1 MSVNMDAADA
11 GTRTL
16 ASGPG
21 AGRWAEPGFQLDS
34 VSYITHDTSLSSAGD
49 TQVSRGPQFGHL
61 VYMMYLYIFANQTKP
76 A

>member
-49 TQVSRGPQFGHL
+49 TQVSIARSTVGIPNCDTELH
-61 VYMMYLYIFANQTKP
+61 
-76 A
+76 

>member
-49 TQVSRGPQFGHL
+49 TQVSRRGSQIVTSNYIDTSDLMRPQ
-61 VYMMYLYIFANQTKP
+61 Y
-76 A
+76 

>member
-49 TQVSRGPQFGHL
+49 TQVSRITL
-61 VYMMYLYIFANQTKP
+61 T
-76 A
+76 

>member
-49 TQVSRGPQFGHL
+49 TQVSIAKFSTVGVP
-61 VYMMYLYIFANQTKP
+61 NQIILT
-76 A
+76 

>member
-49 TQVSRGPQFGHL
+49 TQVSRGSQFRHFGSLLIKPIQHNY
-61 VYMMYLYIFANQTKP
+61 YM
-76 A
+76 

>member
-49 TQVSRGPQFGHL
+49 TQVSRATVGYTLNP
-61 VYMMYLYIFANQTKP
+61 YIELH
-76 A
+76 

>member
-49 TQVSRGPQFGHL
+49 TQVSIARSTVGVPNCDIELHTNCAK
-61 VYMMYLYIFANQTKP
+61 Y
-76 A
+76 